1 MPLQKYSLEFSLSEM
16 ISNIVKQLALLLKNL
31 ILKSLCENIILF
43 IIKNIDFRINIS
55 SSSLQRV
62 EEIVLESRRL
72 LKFGKQL
79 LCHP

>member
-16 ISNIVKQLALLLKNL
+16 IGNIVEQLALLLKNL
-31 ILKSLCENIILF
+31 VLKPLSENIVFF
-43 IIKNIDFRINIS
+43 IIKNIDFRINIP

-62 EEIVLESRRL
+62 EEIVLESWRL

-79 LCHP
+79 LGHP